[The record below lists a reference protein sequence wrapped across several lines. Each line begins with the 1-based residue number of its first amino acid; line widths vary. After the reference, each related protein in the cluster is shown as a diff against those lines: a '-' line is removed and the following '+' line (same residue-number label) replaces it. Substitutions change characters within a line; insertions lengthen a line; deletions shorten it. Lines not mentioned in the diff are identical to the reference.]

1 MKIKALIEKREA
13 LKAELKEMTELAVE
27 EVRGLT
33 QEEDEK
39 YSSIE
44 EEIRGLDK
52 TISLAEEQDKKDV
65 VKEETIKDVQEE
77 KRADEERGIDMNKE
91 QEVRGLDAFIR
102 KEDNQELRGMTTTS
116 QGGVIP
122 THLHTEIVEKLEEV
136 APLFSMI
143 PKLTP
148 VSGNLEILREKN
160 IGTAGFVGE
169 SADLAEQDF
178 TFDKVKLEQRRCGSV
193 IQLTQKLINDSGIDI
208 VGYSKEN
215 LFRRLGYALDRT
227 MVNGQVASEQFEGL
241 VTAKDKEECKV
252 ETGSSEA
259 ITIDDYMNTLN
270 AMHPAYQGDAV
281 WVMDREE
288 FNKVA
293 LLKDAIG
300 NYYLT
305 RDVVNGKPQY
315 RLFGC
320 QIHINDAV
328 QDVHAY
334 LVNFKEA
341 YAGMIKKDT
350 ELKHINA
357 DTKNALRGS
366 ATLVL
371 DMYAD
376 ARIKNENAIKVLVDS
391 E

>member
-13 LKAELKEMTELAVE
+13 LKAELKEMTDLAVT

-39 YSSIE
+39 FSKIE
-44 EEIRGLDK
+44 DEIKGLDK
-52 TISLAEEQDKKDV
+52 TISLAQEKEKEDV
-65 VKEETIKDVQEE
+65 VKEETIKDDVQE
-77 KRADEERGIDMNKE
+77 DEERGIEMNRE

-102 KEDNQELRGMTTTS
+102 KEDNKELREMNTTS
-116 QGGVIP
+116 QGGIIP
-122 THLHTEIVEKLEEV
+122 THLHSEIVEALEEV

-148 VSGNLEILREKN
+148 VAGNLEILKE
-160 IGTAGFVGE
+160 GDLGSAGFVGE
-169 SADLAEQDF
+169 SEDLEASDF
-178 TFDKVKLEQRRCGSV
+178 NFTKVKLEQRRCGSV
-193 IQLTQKLINDSGIDI
+193 IQLTQKLVNDAGIDI
-208 VGYSKEN
+208 VDYSKKN
-215 LFRRLGYALDRT
+215 LFKRLGYALDRT
-227 MVNGQVASEQFEGL
+227 MVKGTVEEEQFEGL
-241 VTAKDKEECKV
+241 VNAPEQCVV
-252 ETGSSEA
+252 EPLSPEA
-259 ITIDDYMNTLN
+259 VTIDDYMNTLN
-270 AMHPAYQGDAV
+270 SLHPAYQAGAV
-281 WVMDREE
+281 WVMNRAE
-288 FNKVA
+288 FNRLA
-293 LLKDAIG
+293 LMKDAVG

-320 QIHINDAV
+320 PIHINDAV
-328 QDVHAY
+328 EDVNAY
-334 LVNFKEA
+334 LVNFQEA
-341 YAGMIKKDT
+341 YAGMIKKET

-376 ARIKNENAIKVLVDS
+376 AKIKNEKAIRVLKAA